1 MRRTDQCNPIL
12 LMRGGRHLPSHG
24 MITPRRWSGNSSS
37 VVWVC
42 LELICKI
49 VLKHFRRNH
58 QYDLNTQD
66 QLSISIGTVTRVL
79 TVSGLKFLYNLR
91 RKNEKCLNQDTK
103 WKVVYTTN

>member
-1 MRRTDQCNPIL
+1 
-12 LMRGGRHLPSHG
+12 MRGGWHLPLHG
-24 MITPRRWSGNSSS
+24 MITPGVGLGIVQVWSGL
-37 VVWVC
+37 C

-66 QLSISIGTVTRVL
+66 QPSISTGTVTRVL